1 MKGADVFKNCSLRR
15 VAIATSWLALLAMV
29 GCANPK
35 NQYAM
40 PKATPETTTIRAVG
54 DGSNGSWA
62 LSYHHDI
69 VVDMSYMTNGRVIGV
84 MEGSFTVDPPPVDE
98 ILAEAKRQR
107 FDELPERIAPA
118 AQPLHAPM
126 YRLQIRFDKGMHE
139 VQVYCPGCMER
150 TAELDRF
157 WAVWDKVWA
166 PFKLKPTGFER
177 FGPPSATEDIKR
189 LQPAKETSNSKF

>member
-1 MKGADVFKNCSLRR
+1 MFKNCSLRR
-15 VAIATSWLALLAMV
+15 AATATSWFALLAMV

-35 NQYAM
+35 SQYAM

-54 DGSNGSWA
+54 GGRNGSWA

-69 VVDMSYMTNGRVIGV
+69 AVDMSYATNGLAIGV
-84 MEGSFTVDPPPVDE
+84 MEGSFAVDPPPVDE

-126 YRLQIRFDKGMHE
+126 YRLQIRSDIGMHV
-139 VQVYCPGCMER
+139 VQVDCPVCMER

-177 FGPPSATEDIKR
+177 FGPPGAAGDIKR
-189 LQPAKETSNSKF
+189 LQPAKKTSDSKF